1 VPFGNG
7 AADENAIF
15 RAIQT
20 EDLKFGAGWASITGA
35 AKELIAGC
43 LEKDPS
49 KRYTVEQALD
59 HPWVSGDAASDRPI
73 DRSIVEALVAF
84 NARNKFKK
92 AAISLVASNLTA
104 KDVQDM
110 RAAFMRI
117 DKDNSGTIT
126 HAELVNA
133 MREMGMGDKA
143 DFRALVE
150 SVDVDKDG
158 LVSWEVCAVWGWEQG
173 GWEQG
178 KREGRGGR
186 ARGRRDRTGR
196 GDGREKGR
204 EGERSCGRAPV
215 CPSLCV
221 RGAGAQEF
229 LHATL
234 EAQMVKHQQKIW
246 EAFCEMDTDGSGTIT
261 VDELRRV
268 LKDEPSEMIEKY
280 IAEYDLDKVR
290 PPGRVRACGC
300 VGWGGRGLGRVVV
313 CACEA
318 AGWRASGVAARGCAG
333 RHHQLRGVPAH
344 AAAQDA
350 QVQDDA
356 RCVMPAGV
364 VAWPGGGGLHL
375 GLL

>member
-1 VPFGNG
+1 VGGLPGASYPPPRPHPVAMAARRRLSGTVPFGNG

-20 EDLKFGAGWASITGA
+20 EELKFGAGWASITGA

-158 LVSWEVCAVWGWEQG
+158 LVSWEVSAA
-173 GWEQG
+173 
-178 KREGRGGR
+178 RRGVAQWPVVCGVACG
-186 ARGRRDRTGR
+186 ARCGAAARRIVH
-196 GDGREKGR
+196 E
-204 EGERSCGRAPV
+204 V
-215 CPSLCV
+215 
-221 RGAGAQEF
+221 
-229 LHATL
+229 
-234 EAQMVKHQQKIW
+234 
-246 EAFCEMDTDGSGTIT
+246 
-261 VDELRRV
+261 
-268 LKDEPSEMIEKY
+268 
-280 IAEYDLDKVR
+280 
-290 PPGRVRACGC
+290 CGC
-300 VGWGGRGLGRVVV
+300 VGVGVHGERRSS
-313 CACEA
+313 CTRR
-318 AGWRASGVAARGCAG
+318 WRPR
-333 RHHQLRGVPAH
+333 
-344 AAAQDA
+344 
-350 QVQDDA
+350 
-356 RCVMPAGV
+356 
-364 VAWPGGGGLHL
+364 W
-375 GLL
+375 